1 MLDLLR
7 RLLRSGC
14 RKDRFDGVGEDE
26 VGSLVVAN
34 ELAGEGSS
42 VRGYYCDGFYSRC

>member
-14 RKDRFDGVGEDE
+14 RKDTLDGVGEDE
-26 VGSLVVAN
+26 VGGLVVTY

-42 VRGYYCDGFYSRC
+42 VRGYYCDGFYSAC